1 MTDKQLRQAI
11 INPTQILVSDGTEV
25 ESNLGYFNLG
35 AIGRDLLAT
44 ATQAEALAAIE
55 AATTALYSVTVAP
68 GDWSGS
74 DPSTAAK
81 TIAGMLATDTPIV
94 DLDLSSVLFAD
105 WADVEADWALVSR
118 AATSADT
125 VTFYAKATP
134 TESLPIQIKVVR

>member
-44 ATQAEALAAIE
+44 ATQAEALAAIG
-55 AATTALYSVTVAP
+55 AATTAVYSVTVAP

-81 TIAGMLATDTPIV
+81 TISGILTTDTPIL

-105 WADVEADWALVSR
+105 VADVQSDWGLVYR
-118 AATSADT
+118 AATSTDT
-125 VTFYAKATP
+125 LTFYATSTP
-134 TESLPIQIKVVR
+134 TEPLPIQIKVVR